1 MKNNGANWQDNGAKK
16 DRMGLGKKSEWGY
29 FTCIFI
35 GSQWG

>member
-1 MKNNGANWQDNGAKK
+1 MINNWANWQDNGAKK
-16 DRMGLGKKSEWGY
+16 DRKGLGKKGY